1 MLTSE
6 VYRNKVIEKVKDP
19 VVKKFW
25 TSEFAKMSPQQR
37 QEAISPILNKV

>member
-6 VYRNKVIEKVKDP
+6 IYRSKVVGRVKDP

-25 TSEFAKMSPQQR
+25 TGEFAKLSPQQR

>member
-6 VYRNKVIEKVKDP
+6 VFRNKVVNKVKDP

-25 TSEFAKMSPQQR
+25 TGEFAKFSPQQR
-37 QEAISPILNKV
+37 QEAVSPILNKV

>member
-6 VYRNKVIEKVKDP
+6 SYRNKVVSRIKDP

-25 TSEFAKMSPQQR
+25 TGEFAKMSPQQK